1 MPVMDFPAC
10 TEQTYHG
17 NLTCQGFLGII
28 SVIKDI
34 QRSESYSNI
43 TYVTTAVTHM
53 TKVGYCGRV
62 STRCSQFLPAY
73 IQAGTHFFYARHNQ
87 QL

>member
-34 QRSESYSNI
+34 QRSESYN
-43 TYVTTAVTHM
+43 
-53 TKVGYCGRV
+53 KG
-62 STRCSQFLPAY
+62 SQLQSH
-73 IQAGTHFFYARHNQ
+73 I
-87 QL
+87 